1 MMHPVFPIRPALL
14 FTAVILLSSIADPE
28 RAYPQQDDPSPV
40 AYYPFDGGT
49 GDASENSNDGFIT
62 NNVTFIDGV
71 DGEAAKFG
79 GFGDRGYITVP
90 DDPSLTFEGEA
101 SFSMWARL
109 DDSYGQD
116 DYCDGAG
123 EDYANQRMLAK
134 SGDRYGFILD
144 TKVNQEGYVYLR
156 NKISDATIS
165 NNGIAGTSVETE
177 VDEGDWFH
185 VVHVM
190 NESGTYIY
198 VDGELISQD
207 DRAAEFSVANDEDMF
222 IGIQKGKGSCL
233 PYWYPLNGAL
243 DEVRVYDQ
251 SLTEAEIQELYESG
265 ISSGES
271 VKITDVHVKSED
283 ESSFSRYTPSEV
295 VGVRS
300 GVKMRFEGIVTDTD
314 GNPAVN
320 QQVDVYNSL
329 KYAPDEGDN
338 GVRSVTTGSDGT
350 FRYPSADEDPLSTA
364 PLAAGVRPFWFN
376 VRGTEEAV
384 PFAVYVHSEEGTLE
398 NINQMLADEA
408 AESGTIASMRVD
420 TSASNPF
427 SDLSIRGK
435 PYPPDDTDLGSSAN
449 DEFFRYYY
457 AVYAG
462 PTERNFLL
470 SDDQSSGWLRR
481 GFELHKGKVQQV
493 LQNLPERFEDRLPPP
508 GAFGNGSQ
516 SVLRSSGAK
525 TSLGLDLGYWSNV
538 ASWTGK
544 TAACGAGVAG
554 AIGSGGIG
562 TGGAIAF
569 CTPLVGALQNEGF
582 EALVNNSGFAKNI
595 FCPGNQ
601 SVEGCTRRFAA
612 GTFIAEL
619 GVGQFSNPKSLEVAN
634 RVLEASGAI
643 RDIQEITGFDGSEL
657 IRDSQDRIRGLR
669 GSTNKAFG
677 DADLQLGV
685 TSPRRPA
692 LEFSTVQF
700 DDPESPSTLNV
711 EVGSNRAIYEEG
723 TTAQSTPAVQIE
735 ESSFSTTSLEEDE
748 NFQYQ
753 AEIPVSKLPG
763 YSGDPS
769 TWDKTIRAEGT
780 SFETLRGTGVG
791 GFCGISAK
799 TFPLGSSQTNDL
811 SKGPLSQGPKKTK
824 SSTLSDTKLD
834 VPADAFGGNTSF
846 VDFTRTSYS
855 QVSRADQP
863 ALRPR
868 SPVVQVKTD
877 RALTNPATLTLGLDL
892 EDGDTGNLNLYWRGE
907 SSAWQQVDAEINRSG
922 STATAEVSLSGYY
935 AVLEGGGTQPPTE
948 LPVQVQLTFP
958 TDGADG
964 VPETARLSWQNVDKA
979 A

>member
-1 MMHPVFPIRPALL
+1 
-14 FTAVILLSSIADPE
+14 
-28 RAYPQQDDPSPV
+28 
-40 AYYPFDGGT
+40 
-49 GDASENSNDGFIT
+49 
-62 NNVTFIDGV
+62 
-71 DGEAAKFG
+71 
-79 GFGDRGYITVP
+79 
-90 DDPSLTFEGEA
+90 
-101 SFSMWARL
+101 
-109 DDSYGQD
+109 
-116 DYCDGAG
+116 
-123 EDYANQRMLAK
+123 
-134 SGDRYGFILD
+134 
-144 TKVNQEGYVYLR
+144 
-156 NKISDATIS
+156 
-165 NNGIAGTSVETE
+165 
-177 VDEGDWFH
+177 
-185 VVHVM
+185 M

-300 GVKMRFEGIVTDTD
+300 GVKMRFEGTVTDAD
-314 GNPAVN
+314 GNPVSN
-320 QQVDVYNSL
+320 VQVDVYNSL
-329 KYAPDEGDN
+329 RYAPGEGDD
-338 GVRSVTTGSDGT
+338 GVRSVTTSSDGT

-427 SDLSIRGK
+427 SDLSIQGK
-435 PYPPDDTDLGSSAN
+435 PYPPDDTDLSSSAN

-462 PTERNFLL
+462 PTERSFLL

-582 EALVNNSGFAKNI
+582 EALVNSSA
-595 FCPGNQ
+595 
-601 SVEGCTRRFAA
+601 
-612 GTFIAEL
+612 
-619 GVGQFSNPKSLEVAN
+619 
-634 RVLEASGAI
+634 
-643 RDIQEITGFDGSEL
+643 
-657 IRDSQDRIRGLR
+657 GLR
-669 GSTNKAFG
+669 G
-677 DADLQLGV
+677 LV
-685 TSPRRPA
+685 TPSCKSASPNA
-692 LEFSTVQF
+692 
-700 DDPESPSTLNV
+700 
-711 EVGSNRAIYEEG
+711 
-723 TTAQSTPAVQIE
+723 
-735 ESSFSTTSLEEDE
+735 SL
-748 NFQYQ
+748 
-753 AEIPVSKLPG
+753 VLP
-763 YSGDPS
+763 
-769 TWDKTIRAEGT
+769 
-780 SFETLRGTGVG
+780 
-791 GFCGISAK
+791 
-799 TFPLGSSQTNDL
+799 
-811 SKGPLSQGPKKTK
+811 
-824 SSTLSDTKLD
+824 
-834 VPADAFGGNTSF
+834 
-846 VDFTRTSYS
+846 
-855 QVSRADQP
+855 
-863 ALRPR
+863 LRPR
-868 SPVVQVKTD
+868 
-877 RALTNPATLTLGLDL
+877 
-892 EDGDTGNLNLYWRGE
+892 
-907 SSAWQQVDAEINRSG
+907 I
-922 STATAEVSLSGYY
+922 LS
-935 AVLEGGGTQPPTE
+935 
-948 LPVQVQLTFP
+948 
-958 TDGADG
+958 
-964 VPETARLSWQNVDKA
+964 
-979 A
+979 